1 MKALKVHKTGVL
13 PKEIHALLR
22 SLYQI
27 GFFSHSLL
35 AGSWVFPLYKA
46 VFNIRYALK
55 TFDIDFAID
64 LISLGSAKPVNME
77 SLFKD
82 LGYIPVIDYATGLR
96 KYSREGFEIE
106 FLVQRKG
113 NRDPDHIPIP
123 RLNVTATPLPF
134 LDILFQSPLI
144 INLAD
149 FTIRVPCP
157 EALFIHKLI
166 VAQRR
171 TNSIKKENDLSQCQA
186 LIPVLETNKLQKI
199 IRTMKLGPKS
209 KKAILTS
216 CETVHFPP
224 QKLGFR

>member
-1 MKALKVHKTGVL
+1 MKELRIQKTGIF
-13 PKEIHALLR
+13 PEEIHGLLR
-22 SLYQI
+22 TLYRM

-35 AGSWVFPLYKA
+35 AGSWIFPLYEA

-64 LISLGSAKPVNME
+64 LVSLRSAKPANLE
-77 SLFKD
+77 KLFKD
-82 LGYIPVIDYATGLR
+82 LGYVRVIDYTSGLR

-113 NRDPDHIPIP
+113 DREPEHVPIS

-134 LDILFQSPLI
+134 LDILFESPLLL
-144 INLAD
+144 NLGD
-149 FTIRVPCP
+149 LKIKVPCP

-171 TNSIKKENDLSQCQA
+171 RNSLKEENDLSQCRA
-186 LIPVLETNKLQKI
+186 SIPVLETEKLQQV
-199 IRTMKLGPKS
+199 IRSMKLGPKT
-209 KKAILTS
+209 KKAILIS
-216 CETVHFPP
+216 CEMIHFPP